1 MDDDELNAMLALEES
16 CLQLPLSQGAL
27 FMDADVVDVPGEP
40 GAPVTPPHSS
50 VGFSSSPGTGSWTP
64 SPNSAA
70 TERAAE
76 PVVRRRVARK
86 RAAPEYES
94 ERAAAC
100 ERELMLDESPDMQ
113 EWRLKVYNASRQYFL
128 KSVWG
133 PENPKSPSEKYDSY
147 KARCWVNLKAAPIEE
162 KMPILNKHWTKWHMR
177 SLTERVRPKW
187 LCGRCN

>member
-1 MDDDELNAMLALEES
+1 MLAFVES

-27 FMDADVVDVPGEP
+27 VMDADVVDVPGEP

-50 VGFSSSPGTGSWTP
+50 VGLSSSPGTGFWTP

-94 ERAAAC
+94 EITATC
-100 ERELMLDESPDMQ
+100 ERELMLDESLDMKG
-113 EWRLKVYNASRQYFL
+113 WRLKVYNVLRPYYITY
-128 KSVWG
+128 VWG
-133 PENPKSPSEKYDSY
+133 PEQPQIPFRE
-147 KARCWVNLKAAPIEE
+147 AL
-162 KMPILNKHWTKWHMR
+162 
-177 SLTERVRPKW
+177 
-187 LCGRCN
+187 